1 MPRSVYPLSSNCL
14 TCLFS
19 QILVDC
25 LQYYLALK
33 YISEVAYMNYFLP
46 CNFFEATMKIIK
58 RNLAVQLYTSNFV
71 KAQFPSSFLQKQ
83 MFCTTLTS
91 ELMTKLSFNN
101 ASRALCQISN
111 SSKIPTSR
119 NL

>member
-33 YISEVAYMNYFLP
+33 YFSEVAYMNYFLP
-46 CNFFEATMKIIK
+46 CNFFEA
-58 RNLAVQLYTSNFV
+58 NFALVYAYLYF
-71 KAQFPSSFLQKQ
+71 FLKKK
-83 MFCTTLTS
+83 TL
-91 ELMTKLSFNN
+91 LKLE
-101 ASRALCQISN
+101 
-111 SSKIPTSR
+111 K
-119 NL
+119 